1 MTTLFCVRPAT
12 RNIGNDVIN
21 TATADLLYRT
31 FGSAA
36 GIVNIPA
43 IRGPQYGGLSARQIF
58 DMNRLADG
66 VVVGGGNLFENGQL
80 TFDSQAVAAL
90 TTPMMIIG
98 VSHGRIYG
106 PGGRWVDRTDSLA
119 PNAIRQLAGK
129 SGVTMVRDHAS
140 QEMLQEMGIK
150 DVRLG
155 GCPTLFMSPNPDG
168 WKHDDRVILSVRHPT
183 RMSVPPALQWRVADD
198 VRRLIAALKT
208 AYGNSVVLACHDYV
222 DIEFAAGFPEA
233 PLVYFDD
240 VNQYIDTLRR
250 CRLNV
255 TYRLHAFL
263 PCLAFGTP
271 SIHLSYDER
280 GKDMVS
286 TSGMGEWDVDLSR
299 ENDVVSAVIA
309 RAQNPHRYHELRSA
323 AKAKIADLHRVTMDG
338 LSEFAGQVQA
348 HIVARGVH

>member
-58 DMNRLADG
+58 DMNCLADG

-155 GCPTLFMSPNPDG
+155 GCPTLF
-168 WKHDDRVILSVRHPT
+168 I
-183 RMSVPPALQWRVADD
+183 VAES
-198 VRRLIAALKT
+198 RRL
-208 AYGNSVVLACHDYV
+208 
-222 DIEFAAGFPEA
+222 EA
-233 PLVYFDD
+233 
-240 VNQYIDTLRR
+240 
-250 CRLNV
+250 
-255 TYRLHAFL
+255 
-263 PCLAFGTP
+263 
-271 SIHLSYDER
+271 
-280 GKDMVS
+280 
-286 TSGMGEWDVDLSR
+286 
-299 ENDVVSAVIA
+299 
-309 RAQNPHRYHELRSA
+309 
-323 AKAKIADLHRVTMDG
+323 
-338 LSEFAGQVQA
+338 
-348 HIVARGVH
+348 